1 MNVSKAFKYLTCQKG
16 INVTKRTIRRV
27 YYEMRKIIRK
37 YFKINYQSE
46 LLETLIGNGYYSVE
60 ESLIN
65 HYQGYQV

>member
-1 MNVSKAFKYLTCQKG
+1 MWVRPLNILHAKKELMWQKELLEEF
-16 INVTKRTIRRV
+16 IMKW
-27 YYEMRKIIRK
+27 EKL

-46 LLETLIGNGYYSVE
+46 LLETLNGNGYYSVE